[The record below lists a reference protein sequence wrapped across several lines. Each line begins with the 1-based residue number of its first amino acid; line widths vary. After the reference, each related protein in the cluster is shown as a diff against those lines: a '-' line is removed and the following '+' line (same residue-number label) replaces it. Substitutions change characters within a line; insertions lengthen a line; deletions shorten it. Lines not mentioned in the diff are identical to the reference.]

1 MHKVDNTVNT
11 TYIGKYNMSFQD
23 LKRNRSSSI
32 DALTKA
38 AEAVGGGQQQQTKS
52 YVDDRFWKPTV
63 DKAGNG
69 YAVIRFLPAPAG
81 EELPWVRYWDHGFQ
95 GPGGLWYI
103 ENSLTS
109 VGQPD
114 PVSEMNSVLWNTGR
128 EEDKQIARDRKRR
141 LHYVS
146 NIQVIS
152 DPGNPANEGKVF
164 LYKFGKK
171 IFDKIMDVMQP
182 QFADEQPVNPFDF
195 WDGANFKLKIQ
206 QVGGY
211 RNYDKSEFAESSV
224 MTEDDAVLEATYNK
238 LYSLQDFVDPKN
250 YKSYEELSARLA
262 KVLGEQTVRTT
273 AESISLD
280 ESAPAPSFHSDV
292 GVATA
297 AVSGTDDSTDDSE
310 DTLSYFQKLAS
321 QG

>member
-1 MHKVDNTVNT
+1 
-11 TYIGKYNMSFQD
+11 MSFQD
-23 LKRNRSSSI
+23 LKRNRSTSI

-38 AEAVGGGQQQQTKS
+38 AEQIGAPASQQQS
-52 YVDDRFWKPTV
+52 YVDERFWKPTV

-109 VGQPD
+109 IGQSD
-114 PVSEMNSVLWNTGR
+114 PVGEMNSTLWNTGR
-128 EEDKQIARDRKRR
+128 EEDKETARKRKRR
-141 LHYVS
+141 LHYVA

-152 DPGNPANEGKVF
+152 DPSNPQNDGKVF

-195 WDGANFKLKIQ
+195 WEGANFKLKMQ
-206 QVGGY
+206 NVAGY
-211 RNYDKSEFAESSV
+211 RNYDKSEFAGKEALTSDD
-224 MTEDDAVLEATYNK
+224 TELEAIYNK
-238 LYSLQDFVDPKN
+238 LYSLQDFLDPKN
-250 YKSYEELSARLA
+250 YKTYDELAARLS
-262 KVLGEQTVRTT
+262 KVLGEESVRTT
-273 AESISLD
+273 AESVSLD
-280 ESAPAPSFHSDV
+280 EQDNTPTFAGSEPAAAPAAVTASSSDE
-292 GVATA
+292 
-297 AVSGTDDSTDDSE
+297 E
-310 DTLSYFQKLAS
+310 DTLSYFQKLAAQS
-321 QG
+321 